1 MSLQTDH
8 VPSCHGA
15 AMVANAA
22 VATPKRRNSKIPAT
36 VDERGAAPAA
46 RGVSDKDWPN
56 WAWAIGIKGKLN
68 KQIYK
73 DHKVRKGG
81 REREG
86 RIGNRETPHLLI
98 HQLKGTNI
106 TCKNKRLK

>member
-46 RGVSDKDWPN
+46 HGVVDKDWPN

-68 KQIYK
+68 KQIYR
-73 DHKVRKGG
+73 DHKVREGG
-81 REREG
+81 EDGEPG
-86 RIGNRETPHLLI
+86 TASTEVKQLI
-98 HQLKGTNI
+98 I
-106 TCKNKRLK
+106 